1 MSKALTQES
10 WTTARP
16 LIEKVLSRINI
27 FSEAKEVFMGY
38 AHIKKFEI
46 SYMNFS
52 AAAGNHAFD
61 DKPEVF
67 GITKNEGHK
76 IREYF
81 QYDGR
86 GEEIPENKKDFEKM
100 VETEGFSRFD

>member
-1 MSKALTQES
+1 MSKPLIQES
-10 WTTARP
+10 WTAARP
-16 LIEKVLSRINI
+16 HIEKVLSHINI
-27 FSEAKEVFMGY
+27 FDEAKKVFMGY
-38 AHIKKFEI
+38 AYIKKLEI
-46 SYMNFS
+46 SYINFS

-81 QYDGR
+81 QYDGM
-86 GEEIPENKKDFEKM
+86 GGEIPENKKDFEGM
-100 VETEGFSRFD
+100 VKAEGFSS

>member
-1 MSKALTQES
+1 MSKGLTQES
-10 WTTARP
+10 WNTARP
-16 LIEKVLSRINI
+16 LIEKVLSHINI
-27 FSEAKEVFMGY
+27 FDEAKKVFMGY
-38 AHIKKFEI
+38 AHIKKLDI
-46 SYMNFS
+46 SYISFS
-52 AAAGNHAFD
+52 SAAGNHAFD

-81 QYDGR
+81 QYDGT

-100 VETEGFSRFD
+100 VGVEGLSSLV